1 MDFSQAM
8 LEAIALAADAM
19 PHPNPRVGSIVL
31 DAGGDIVGR
40 GFHLG
45 PGTPHAE
52 AVAIAEAGERA
63 IGGTVV
69 ATLEPCNHHGRTPPC
84 TGAII
89 RSNVARV
96 IVGVL
101 DPDDRVSGSGVEA
114 LRSAGIEVITGIE
127 ADAAEA
133 LDPGYFHHRRTGL
146 PRVTLKV
153 ASTMDGQVAAVDG
166 TSKWITSEEARLDG
180 HVLRSRSDAILVGA
194 GTVIADDPGLDVR
207 LDGYEGPQPRPVV
220 VAGSRTLPV
229 DAKVLRRGAIVFG
242 PAALEL
248 PVETISLPDSGGGV
262 DLAALL
268 RHLGDSG
275 VVDLMV
281 EGGPTLAAALLAG
294 GMVDR
299 LVLYL
304 AAKLGGGTGRP
315 VFGGTFATL
324 IDAVPVEITSVSRIG
339 PDLRVACTPRST

>member
-8 LEAIALAADAM
+8 LEAIAVAADAM
-19 PHPNPRVGSIVL
+19 PHPNPRVGSVVL
-31 DAGGDIVGR
+31 DAGGSVAGR

-52 AVAIAEAGERA
+52 AVALAEAGDRA
-63 IGGTVV
+63 AGGTVV
-69 ATLEPCNHHGRTPPC
+69 ATLEPCNHQGRTPPC
-84 TGAII
+84 TEAII
-89 RSNVARV
+89 RSKAARV
-96 IVGVL
+96 VVGVL
-101 DPDDRVSGSGVEA
+101 DPDDRVSGSGIEA
-114 LRSAGIEVITGIE
+114 LRGAGIEVIAGVE
-127 ADAAEA
+127 AVAAEA

-146 PRVTLKV
+146 PLVTLKV
-153 ASTMDGQVAAVDG
+153 ASTMDGQVAAADG

-180 HVLRSRSDAILVGA
+180 HVLRSRSDAVLVGA

-220 VAGSRTLPV
+220 VAGNRALPAG
-229 DAKVLRRGAIVFG
+229 AKVLRKGAMVFA
-242 PAALEL
+242 PVALDL
-248 PVETISLPDSGGGV
+248 PVETVSLPDPDGGV
-262 DLAALL
+262 DLAAML
-268 RHLGDSG
+268 RHLGEAD

-304 AAKLGGGTGRP
+304 ASSLGGGTGRP
-315 VFGGTFATL
+315 AFGGTFATL
-324 IDAVPVEITSVSRIG
+324 GDAVPLEITAVSRIG
-339 PDLRVACTPRST
+339 PDLRVACTPRSP